1 MSNSKMEDLAFKA
14 IQGAK
19 GKLILSRD
27 AKSAF
32 FATLLLRLK
41 LEADAQ
47 VETIATDGRRL
58 IYTPEFVLSLS
69 SDELLGVLVHEVM
82 HNALKHPL
90 RRDGRDLE
98 RWNIACDL
106 AINPIL
112 IEAGFVLPHGHLI
125 PGARSYL
132 QLQPGHAAEFYY
144 ALLPVEKEGT
154 EGSYGTCGKVIDP
167 TQQEE
172 NSIESDWQV
181 AVTLANHA
189 AKQKGELPGGL
200 ARMVQHVVQPKT
212 SWVEVLRQFLSTVAK
227 NDFCWSKPNR
237 RFLSQGLYLPGL
249 HSEELGE
256 VILAVDCSG
265 SIDQATLGLFAK
277 AIEAILEAFDCSL
290 IILYHD
296 TQVQGVQTWSRVDGP
311 LQLQPVG
318 GGGTSHR
325 CIFRWLNEN
334 EHQATCVVCLTD
346 LVTSFPNH
354 IPEIPV
360 IWAKVGSATREP
372 PFGQVVGIE

>member
-1 MSNSKMEDLAFKA
+1 MSDSTMEDLAFKA
-14 IQGAK
+14 IQAAK
-19 GKLILSRD
+19 GRLILSRE

-41 LEADAQ
+41 LEADSN
-47 VETIATDGRRL
+47 VETMATDGRRL
-58 IYTPEFVLSLS
+58 IYAPEFVLSLS
-69 SDELLGVLVHEVM
+69 NEELLGVLVHEVM
-82 HNALKHPL
+82 HNALKHPF

-112 IEAGFVLPHGHLI
+112 IEAGFVLPQGHLL
-125 PGARSYL
+125 PGAGSYS

-154 EGSYGTCGKVIDP
+154 ESSHGECGKVIDP

-172 NSIESDWQV
+172 SSVESDWQV

-200 ARMVQHVVQPKT
+200 ARMVQHAVHSKT
-212 SWVEVLRQFLSTVAK
+212 SWVDVLRQFLSTMAK
-227 NDFCWSKPNR
+227 NDFSWSKPNR

-265 SIDQATLGLFAK
+265 SIDQATLGLFSK
-277 AIEAILEAFDCSL
+277 AIEAILESFDCTL

-296 TQVQGVQTWSRVDGP
+296 TQVQGVQTWSRVNGP

-325 CIFRWLNEN
+325 CIVRWLTEN
-334 EHQATCVVCLTD
+334 EHPATCVVCLTD
-346 LVTSFPNH
+346 LVTCFPSH

-372 PFGQVVGIE
+372 PFGQVISIE